1 VLCGSLASRRYRGIH
16 DDIGKQELRFISRQ
30 KLLEGILLP
39 ESPPRVLRDPPFM
52 QCRVTQP
59 PLEVFLTF
67 HKQCRSLLINQDL
80 FIGRESM
87 ERTSTVTMGVI
98 SNEKSRKRMRR
109 GGTLPDVQ

>member
-1 VLCGSLASRRYRGIH
+1 MVLCGLWASRRYRGIH

-39 ESPPRVLRDPPFM
+39 ESPLRVLRSPPFM
-52 QCRVTQP
+52 QFRVTQP

-80 FIGRESM
+80 FIGREST
-87 ERTSTVTMGVI
+87 ERTSTVTMGGAFQT
-98 SNEKSRKRMRR
+98 RR
-109 GGTLPDVQ
+109 AEEDAEGGNTT